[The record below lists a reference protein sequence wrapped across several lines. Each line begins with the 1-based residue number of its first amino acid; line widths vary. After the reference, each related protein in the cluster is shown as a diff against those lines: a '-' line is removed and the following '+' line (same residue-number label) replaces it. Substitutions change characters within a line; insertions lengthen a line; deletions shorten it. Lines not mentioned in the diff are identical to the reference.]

1 MRQRE
6 KGMAL
11 NISTKSKLV
20 TCNFHFNVANFV
32 HFNRSNPGIQYKS
45 ECVTLYDY
53 YSLEEGEYLND
64 AIINFHLTY
73 LAHEKLSN
81 DNKKDVHIFST
92 HFYTKLSKYDCLY
105 RKAWIDDL
113 SNKID
118 IPFSMPKRKK
128 GESGNK
134 TRGERAYEQV
144 KRWTKEVDLFSKKL
158 IVIPICEE

>member
-1 MRQRE
+1 MRKILRLPLRCTDPHARQERPRHQQQNQTLARRLLLSRTIPGMRQRE

-105 RKAWIDDL
+105 RKA
-113 SNKID
+113 
-118 IPFSMPKRKK
+118 
-128 GESGNK
+128 
-134 TRGERAYEQV
+134 
-144 KRWTKEVDLFSKKL
+144 
-158 IVIPICEE
+158 